1 MLWFRRARGLDADG
15 LGGVLATRRIEYAFG
30 RRRIAC
36 QLVRRTSRPC
46 KKLST
51 TIGTSSSQES
61 VRTRCAECALERA
74 DAGFDGIRRQVL
86 VAALTA
92 WPQLKHFAHN
102 FAGIEGFEWSYGAA
116 LHAWVSQYD
125 RFANLPCSGTRRNA
139 LVIQH
144 LGNLRAGLARRNR
157 GERRV
162 SQARWATP
170 RTRAWS
176 AGTTSASNHGFRWSQ
191 RLLRGLGCGSG
202 TSAGQ

>member
-1 MLWFRRARGLDADG
+1 VHWLRRARGLDADG

-36 QLVRRTSRPC
+36 QLVRRTPRPC
-46 KKLST
+46 KKLSA

-61 VRTRCAECALERA
+61 VRARRAESALERA

-92 WPQLKHFAHN
+92 WPKLKHLVHIIAE
-102 FAGIEGFEWSYGAA
+102 IKSLESPYRGALQSRA
-116 LHAWVSQYD
+116 SQHD
-125 RFANLPCSGTRRNA
+125 RFANLPWSGVRRNA
-139 LVIQH
+139 VVVQY
-144 LGNLRAGLARRNR
+144 LGNLRAGVARRNR
-157 GERRV
+157 GELRG

-170 RTRAWS
+170 RTRDRS
-176 AGTTSASNHGFRWSQ
+176 AGTTSASNHEFRLSQ
-191 RLLRGLGCGSG
+191 RLLRGLGCGNG